1 MLQIRKLRYY
11 FQRKTHI
18 EKHKQADKYSH
29 VEIDIKMSK
38 RNGGPREGQN
48 TK

>member
-1 MLQIRKLRYY
+1 MLQIRKLRCY

-18 EKHKQADKYSH
+18 EKHKQVDKHSH

-38 RNGGPREGQN
+38 RYGGPREEQN